1 MKVVDDQGAELPAGV
16 VGEIVCRTPQL
27 MAGYWNRP
35 DATAKAIRDG
45 WYHTG
50 DAGYLDEEG
59 FLYIRDRIKDLVI
72 TGGENVYP
80 AEVENAVL
88 AHPGVADVAVI
99 GVPDARWGE
108 IVLAAIVLRDGQT
121 VEDDEVRATVRAR
134 LAGFKVPRRIER
146 VEALP
151 RNGAGKVTK
160 EALRARFAPDARRS
174 DKPGR

>member
-1 MKVVDDQGAELPAGV
+1 M
-16 VGEIVCRTPQL
+16 
-27 MAGYWNRP
+27 
-35 DATAKAIRDG
+35 
-45 WYHTG
+45 
-50 DAGYLDEEG
+50 DEEG

-99 GVPDARWGE
+99 GVPDEKWGE
-108 IVLAAIVLRDGQT
+108 IVLAAIVLREGQT
-121 VEDDEVRATVRAR
+121 VEDDEIRSTVRAR
-134 LAGFKVPRRIER
+134 LAGFKVPKRIER

-160 EALRARFAPDARRS
+160 EVLRAQFAPD
-174 DKPGR
+174 K